1 MRRSSTEPL
10 SDTPRSHIRTSS
22 NCSSDHLDQI
32 GSRMGLGLEIFLFVR
47 LVLDWCLGVEP
58 DVVGAVRRGV
68 VADGEEEDME

>member
-1 MRRSSTEPL
+1 
-10 SDTPRSHIRTSS
+10 
-22 NCSSDHLDQI
+22 
-32 GSRMGLGLEIFLFVR
+32 MGLGLEIFLFVR